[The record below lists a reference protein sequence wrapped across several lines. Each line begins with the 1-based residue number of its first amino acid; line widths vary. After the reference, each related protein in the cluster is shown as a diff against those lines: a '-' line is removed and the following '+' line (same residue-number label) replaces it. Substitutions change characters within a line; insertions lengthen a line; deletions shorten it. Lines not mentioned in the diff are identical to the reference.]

1 MLDKLIAWMSLPIFV
16 AICSLGS
23 IVTIFAGDEGMWT
36 FDNLPLAQL
45 EEQYSFTPTNEWL
58 EQIRL
63 SSLRLND
70 GGSGSFVSSRGLVMT
85 NHHVGLNQVQNL
97 STSEADY
104 VTNGFYAASIDEEL
118 RAPDLEIDVLVS
130 MDNVTERIQ
139 AATRLAND
147 GRQALSERRAEIA
160 LIEKESF
167 DLTGLRSQVVSLY
180 RGGEFW
186 LYRYKQYTDV
196 RLVFAPET
204 QAAFFG
210 GDSDNF
216 TYPRFCLD
224 VAFFRVY
231 ENGEPANTS
240 HYFRLD
246 RNGPS
251 LDDLVFV
258 VGNPGST
265 DRLRTIDQFRYER
278 DVRHPAYL
286 NYFETYERLL
296 REYANRG
303 TEQARQVSNILL
315 GITNSR
321 KAFTGQLHGL
331 ESPPVWTSL
340 ERREALFRQQIA
352 GTDLS
357 READAAW
364 TAIGHATA
372 EAARTFKQ
380 RVYRNLVGSTLAEI
394 AEIIVR
400 YVEETEKPDA
410 SRLPGYHDSELPSL
424 EFRLFSPA
432 PIYPNRE
439 EHLIAG
445 FLEAAKQE
453 LGSDDWFVRTVLDD
467 RSPEGTAA
475 HLVRNTELAN
485 VEFRRALVAGGTAA
499 VVASTDP
506 LITMMREL
514 DPQRREAEETFR
526 QSVESVLEDSGATLA
541 RARFSAFGRTVYPD
555 ATFTPRLAYGTVK
568 GYPMNGTQAPHETTL
583 FGLFDRAIS
592 FGRNGEYAL
601 PDRYWQR
608 QNRLDLTTPVNFVS
622 TVDIIGGNSGS
633 PVINQEG
640 NLVGLIFDGNIES
653 LVGRFAY
660 DSEVSRAIAVHPGYI
675 LEALEQLYDAI
686 PLVQE
691 LTEGS

>member
-1 MLDKLIAWMSLPIFV
+1 MLDKLIAWVSLLMFV
-16 AICSLGS
+16 AICSIGS
-23 IVTIFAGDEGMWT
+23 IVAISAGDEGMWT

-58 EQIRL
+58 EKIRL

-104 VTNGFYAASIDEEL
+104 VSNGFYAPSIDEEL
-118 RAPDLEIDVLVS
+118 RAPDLAIDVLVS

-139 AATRLAND
+139 AATTLAVND
-147 GRQALSERRAEIA
+147 QQALSERRAKIA
-160 LIEKESF
+160 LIEKESL
-167 DLTGLRSQVVSLY
+167 DLTGLRSRVVSLY

-231 ENGEPANTS
+231 ENGEPANTAN
-240 HYFRLD
+240 YFRLD
-246 RNGPS
+246 RNGPNE
-251 LDDLVFV
+251 DDLVFA

-265 DRLRTIDQFRYER
+265 NRLRTIDQFRYER

-296 REYANRG
+296 REYAARG
-303 TEQARQVSNILL
+303 PEQARQVSNLLL

-321 KAFTGQLHGL
+321 KAFTGQLRGL
-331 ESPPVWTSL
+331 ENPAVWASL
-340 ERREALFRQQIA
+340 ERREALFRQQIE

-357 READAAW
+357 READDAW
-364 TAIGHATA
+364 IAIGQATA

-380 RVYRNLVGSTLAEI
+380 RVYQNFAGSTLAEI
-394 AEIIVR
+394 AETIVR

-410 SRLPGYHDSELPSL
+410 SRLPGYHDSELASL
-424 EFRLFSPA
+424 EFRLCSPA

-439 EHLIAG
+439 EHLVAG

-453 LGSDDWFVRTVLDD
+453 LGADDWFVRTVLGN
-467 RSPEGTAA
+467 RSPQEIAS
-475 HLVRNTELAN
+475 HLARNTELAN
-485 VEFRRALVAGGTAA
+485 LDFRRELVAGGTAA

-506 LITMMREL
+506 LITTMRQL
-514 DPQRREAEETFR
+514 DPQRRQVQEAFR
-526 QSVESVLEDSGATLA
+526 QSVESVLEDSEATLA

-555 ATFTPRLAYGTVK
+555 ATFTPRLTYGTVK
-568 GYPMNGTQAPHETTL
+568 GYPMNGTQAPHETSL

-592 FGRNGEYAL
+592 FGRSGEYAL
-601 PDRYWQR
+601 PGRYWQR
-608 QNRLDLTTPVNFVS
+608 QSKLDLTTPVNFVS

-633 PVINQEG
+633 PVINREG

-675 LEALEQLYDAI
+675 LEALEQLYDAK
-686 PLVQE
+686 PLARE

>member
-1 MLDKLIAWMSLPIFV
+1 MLDNLITWVSLPIFV
-16 AICSLGS
+16 AVCSIGS
-23 IVTIFAGDEGMWT
+23 IVSISAGDEGMWT
-36 FDNLPLAQL
+36 FDNLPLAHL

-104 VTNGFYAASIDEEL
+104 VSNGFYAPSIDEEL
-118 RAPDLEIDVLVS
+118 RAPDLAIDVLVS

-139 AATRLAND
+139 AATTLAVND
-147 GRQALSERRAEIA
+147 QQALSERRAKIA
-160 LIEKESF
+160 LIEKESL
-167 DLTGLRSQVVSLY
+167 DLTGLRSRVVSLY

-216 TYPRFCLD
+216 TYPLFCLD

-231 ENGEPANTS
+231 ENGEPANTAN
-240 HYFRLD
+240 YLRLD
-246 RNGPS
+246 RDGPS
-251 LDDLVFV
+251 EDDLVFV

-296 REYANRG
+296 REYAARG
-303 TEQARQVSNILL
+303 PEQARQVSNLLL

-321 KAFTGQLHGL
+321 KAFTGQLRGL
-331 ESPPVWTSL
+331 ENPAVWASL
-340 ERREALFRQQIA
+340 ERREALFRQQIE

-357 READAAW
+357 READDAW
-364 TAIGHATA
+364 IAIGQATA

-380 RVYRNLVGSTLAEI
+380 RVYQNFAGSTLAEI
-394 AEIIVR
+394 AETIVR

-410 SRLPGYHDSELPSL
+410 SRLPGYHDSELASL

-453 LGSDDWFVRTVLDD
+453 LGADDWFVRTVLGN
-467 RSPEGTAA
+467 RSPQEIAS
-475 HLVRNTELAN
+475 HLARNTELAN
-485 VEFRRALVAGGTAA
+485 LDFRRELVAGGTAA

-506 LITMMREL
+506 LITTMRQL
-514 DPQRREAEETFR
+514 DPQRRQVQEAFR
-526 QSVESVLEDSGATLA
+526 QSVESVLEDSEATLA

-555 ATFTPRLAYGTVK
+555 ATFTPRLTYGTVK
-568 GYPMNGTQAPHETTL
+568 GYPMNGTQAPHETSL

-592 FGRNGEYAL
+592 FGRSGEYAL
-601 PDRYWQR
+601 PGRYWQR
-608 QNRLDLTTPVNFVS
+608 QSKLDLTTPVNFVS

-633 PVINQEG
+633 PVINREG

-675 LEALEQLYDAI
+675 LEALEQLYDAK
-686 PLVQE
+686 PLARE

>member
-1 MLDKLIAWMSLPIFV
+1 MLDKLITWVSLPIFV
-16 AICSLGS
+16 AVCSIGS
-23 IVTIFAGDEGMWT
+23 IVTISAGDEGMWT
-36 FDNLPLAQL
+36 FDNLPLAHL

-97 STSEADY
+97 STSESDY
-104 VTNGFYAASIDEEL
+104 VTNGFYAPSIDEEL
-118 RAPDLEIDVLVS
+118 RASDLEIDVLVS

-139 AATRLAND
+139 AATTLAANE
-147 GRQALSERRAEIA
+147 RQALSERRAEIA
-160 LIEKESF
+160 LIEKESL

-231 ENGEPANTS
+231 ENGEPANTAN
-240 HYFRLD
+240 YLRLD
-246 RNGPS
+246 RDGPS
-251 LDDLVFV
+251 EDDLVFV

-286 NYFETYERLL
+286 NYFGTYERLL
-296 REYANRG
+296 REYASRG
-303 TEQARQVSNILL
+303 TEQARQVSNLLL

-321 KAFTGQLHGL
+321 KAFTGQLRGL
-331 ESPPVWTSL
+331 ETPTVWASL

-357 READAAW
+357 READDAW
-364 TAIGHATA
+364 IAIGQATA
-372 EAARTFKQ
+372 EAARTFRQ
-380 RVYRNLVGSTLAEI
+380 RLYHNFVGSTLAEI

-410 SRLPGYHDSELPSL
+410 SRLPGYHDSELSSL

-453 LGSDDWFVRTVLDD
+453 LGSDDWFIRTVLGN
-467 RSPEGTAA
+467 RSPQEIAA
-475 HLVRNTELAN
+475 HLVQNTELAN
-485 VEFRRALVAGGTAA
+485 PDFRRELIAGGTAA
-499 VVASTDP
+499 VDGSTDP
-506 LITMMREL
+506 LITTMRKL

-592 FGRNGEYAL
+592 FGRSGEYAL
-601 PDRYWQR
+601 PERYWQR
-608 QNRLDLTTPVNFVS
+608 QSRLNLTTPVNFVS

-640 NLVGLIFDGNIES
+640 NLVGLVFDGNIES

-675 LEALEQLYDAI
+675 LEALEQLYDAR